1 MHCLVQYEQG
11 SGGLFAIGACYF
23 HRCRIAVITAPRA
36 LTDRTHRTVTTATV
50 QASKLQATPDVPL
63 PSEAPSSASIERR
76 LAARIGAARY
86 RMWFA
91 EPSCLTLN
99 GSELVVNAS
108 SPFAAEWVERN
119 FRDELAGVAAD
130 VGLLTVRIV
139 AQDESAASESPMT
152 GNLAPAP
159 AATTVPAIRR
169 DQPRWRRLEDFVVGD
184 SNRIAFEAARR
195 LAEDNLGGIRSIL
208 LHGGCGVG
216 KTHLLQGLCA
226 DRRSR
231 FPNERI
237 RYTTGEQ
244 FTNDY
249 IQSVRAGN
257 IEAFRARVRKL
268 DLLALDDVHF
278 LSNKGATQ
286 AEFLHT
292 IDAIGLAGA
301 RVAIVTDAHPRAL
314 RAFSESLVSRLLGGM
329 VVQVEAPDRNT
340 REALV
345 LRLAEERGI
354 ALEPAAARAVSDR
367 AIGSVREIEGALARI
382 AAALLL
388 EDMGGVATLSI
399 VERALGIGE
408 SGIRGVP
415 PRIAAIVEATCDE
428 LGVNRDDLASTG
440 RHRRVV
446 LARGVVVHL
455 AREMTT
461 LSFPEIARH
470 LGRTAHSSA
479 HAAARRVR
487 DMLDRGDELP
497 PDENTPGVRS
507 IRELVETV
515 RRGVERRGRAAR

>member
-1 MHCLVQYEQG
+1 
-11 SGGLFAIGACYF
+11 
-23 HRCRIAVITAPRA
+23 
-36 LTDRTHRTVTTATV
+36 
-50 QASKLQATPDVPL
+50 
-63 PSEAPSSASIERR
+63 
-76 LAARIGAARY
+76 
-86 RMWFA
+86 
-91 EPSCLTLN
+91 
-99 GSELVVNAS
+99 
-108 SPFAAEWVERN
+108 
-119 FRDELAGVAAD
+119 
-130 VGLLTVRIV
+130 
-139 AQDESAASESPMT
+139 
-152 GNLAPAP
+152 
-159 AATTVPAIRR
+159 
-169 DQPRWRRLEDFVVGD
+169 LEDFVVGD

-329 VVQVEAPDRNT
+329 VVQVEAPDRST

>member
-1 MHCLVQYEQG
+1 MKALAN
-11 SGGLFAIGACYF
+11 STDSA
-23 HRCRIAVITAPRA
+23 TASAGRE
-36 LTDRTHRTVTTATV
+36 R
-50 QASKLQATPDVPL
+50 
-63 PSEAPSSASIERR
+63 PSETSIERR

-86 RMWFA
+86 RMWFE
-91 EPSCLTLN
+91 EPAHLRIA
-99 GSELVVNAS
+99 GEELHVHAPS
-108 SPFAAEWVERN
+108 RFAADWIERH
-119 FRDELAGVAAD
+119 FRDDLSSVAAD
-130 VGLLTVRIV
+130 VGLAAVRV
-139 AQDESAASESPMT
+139 CADEAPGAVSPPQEAAAGPREQ
-152 GNLAPAP
+152 AEPAP
-159 AATTVPAIRR
+159 LPAIRR
-169 DQPRWRRLEDFVVGD
+169 DQPRWRKLGDFVVGD

-195 LAEDNLGGIRSIL
+195 LAEDDLGGIRSIL

-226 DRRSR
+226 RRR
-231 FPNERI
+231 ERCPQERI

-249 IQSVRAGN
+249 IQAVRGGS
-257 IEAFRARVRKL
+257 IEAFRAKVRKL
-268 DLLALDDVHF
+268 DLLAIDDVHF

-292 IDAIGLAGA
+292 IDAIGLSGA

-314 RAFSESLVSRLLGGM
+314 RSFSEALVSRMLAGM
-329 VVQVEAPDRNT
+329 VVQVEAPDRGT

-345 LRLAEERGI
+345 TRIAEERGI
-354 ALEPAAARAVSDR
+354 ALEPAAARAISDR
-367 AIGSVREIEGALARI
+367 SIGSVREIEGALARV

-388 EDMGGVATLSI
+388 EDLGGIATLSL
-399 VERALGIGE
+399 VERALGIGDA
-408 SGIRGVP
+408 GVRGAP
-415 PRIAAIVEATCDE
+415 PRIAAILDATCE
-428 LGVNRDDLASTG
+428 QLGVNRDDLAASG

-487 DMLDRGDELP
+487 DMLDRGEELP
-497 PDENTPGVRS
+497 SDERAPSSRTV
-507 IRELVETV
+507 RELVETV
-515 RRGVERRGRAAR
+515 RRDVERRARAAR

>member
-1 MHCLVQYEQG
+1 MTPTPAADTIENASAPV
-11 SGGLFAIGACYF
+11 
-23 HRCRIAVITAPRA
+23 AVR
-36 LTDRTHRTVTTATV
+36 
-50 QASKLQATPDVPL
+50 
-63 PSEAPSSASIERR
+63 EAPTDASVERR

-91 EPSCLTLN
+91 EPARVRIEGNDLAVCVP
-99 GSELVVNAS
+99 GR
-108 SPFAAEWVERN
+108 FAADWIERN
-119 FRDELAGVAAD
+119 FRDDLAAVAAD
-130 VGLLTVRIV
+130 VGLEAVRV
-139 AQDESAASESPMT
+139 VVEEAPGVVSPQAEAGRT
-152 GNLAPAP
+152 
-159 AATTVPAIRR
+159 AATVAARVPAIRR
-169 DQPRWRRLEDFVVGD
+169 DQPRWRQLQDFVVGE

-195 LAEDNLGGIRSIL
+195 LAEDDLGGIRSIL

-226 DRRSR
+226 GRRAR
-231 FPNERI
+231 FPSERI

-249 IQSVRAGN
+249 IHSVRGGN
-257 IEAFRARVRKL
+257 IEAFRAKVRKL
-268 DLLALDDVHF
+268 DLLAIDDVHF

-314 RAFSESLVSRLLGGM
+314 RSFSEALVSRMLAGM
-329 VVQVEAPDRNT
+329 VVQVEAPDRGT
-340 REALV
+340 RASLV
-345 LRLAEERGI
+345 ERLAAERGI
-354 ALEPAAARAVSDR
+354 ALEPAAARAVADR

-388 EDMGGVATLSI
+388 EDMGGIATLSI

-408 SGIRGVP
+408 AGVRGVP
-415 PRIAAIVEATCDE
+415 PRIAAIVDATCEE
-428 LGVNRDDLASTG
+428 LGVQRDDLASTG

-470 LGRTAHSSA
+470 LGRSAHSSA

-487 DMLDRGDELP
+487 DMLDRGEELP
-497 PDENTPGVRS
+497 ADDRMPSARS
-507 IRELVETV
+507 VRELVETV
-515 RRGVERRGRAAR
+515 RRGVERRGRATR

>member
-1 MHCLVQYEQG
+1 MTLTQALNTSG
-11 SGGLFAIGACYF
+11 SAPGAL
-23 HRCRIAVITAPRA
+23 AAGPSA
-36 LTDRTHRTVTTATV
+36 N
-50 QASKLQATPDVPL
+50 ASVREL
-63 PSEAPSSASIERR
+63 PTSASVERR

-86 RMWFA
+86 RMWFS
-91 EPSCLTLN
+91 EPAQLTID
-99 GSELVVNAS
+99 GQELLVSAPS
-108 SPFAAEWVERN
+108 RFAADWIDRH
-119 FRDELAGVAAD
+119 FREDLAAVAAD
-130 VGLLTVRIV
+130 VDLQTVRVLVHEAPGIV
-139 AQDESAASESPMT
+139 SPP
-152 GNLAPAP
+152 LEVDA
-159 AATTVPAIRR
+159 VPAQLAAARR
-169 DQPRWRRLEDFVVGD
+169 NQPRWRRLDDFVVGE

-195 LAEDNLGGIRSIL
+195 LADDNLGGIRSIL

-226 DRRSR
+226 GRRAR
-231 FPNERI
+231 FPAERI

-249 IQSVRAGN
+249 IQAVRGGS
-257 IEAFRARVRKL
+257 IEAFREKVRKL
-268 DLLALDDVHF
+268 DLLAIDDVHF

-301 RVAIVTDAHPRAL
+301 RIAIVTDAHPRAL
-314 RAFSESLVSRLLGGM
+314 RAFSEALVSRMLAGM
-329 VVQVEAPDRNT
+329 VVQVEAPDRGT
-340 REALV
+340 RESLV
-345 LRLAEERGI
+345 TRLAAERGI
-354 ALEPAAARAVSDR
+354 ALEPAAARAVCDR
-367 AIGSVREIEGALARI
+367 SIGSVREIEGALARI

-388 EDMGGVATLSI
+388 EDMGGIATLSI

-408 SGIRGVP
+408 AGVRGVP
-415 PRIAAIVEATCDE
+415 PRIASIVDATCDE
-428 LGVNRDDLASTG
+428 LGVSRDDLAATG
-440 RHRRVV
+440 RHKRVV

-497 PDENTPGVRS
+497 PDDRAADSRS
-507 IRELVETV
+507 VRELVETV
-515 RRGVERRGRAAR
+515 RRGVERRSRATR

>member
-1 MHCLVQYEQG
+1 MTLTQALNTFG
-11 SGGLFAIGACYF
+11 SAPGALAAGPSA
-23 HRCRIAVITAPRA
+23 H
-36 LTDRTHRTVTTATV
+36 
-50 QASKLQATPDVPL
+50 ASAREL
-63 PSEAPSSASIERR
+63 PTSASIERR

-86 RMWFA
+86 RMWFS
-91 EPSCLTLN
+91 EPAQLTID
-99 GSELVVNAS
+99 GQELLVSAPS
-108 SPFAAEWVERN
+108 RFAADWIDRH
-119 FRDELAGVAAD
+119 FREDLAAVAAD
-130 VGLLTVRIV
+130 VDLQTVRVLVHEAPGIV
-139 AQDESAASESPMT
+139 SPP
-152 GNLAPAP
+152 LEVEA
-159 AATTVPAIRR
+159 VPAQVAAARR
-169 DQPRWRRLEDFVVGD
+169 NQPRWRRLDDFVVGE

-195 LAEDNLGGIRSIL
+195 LADDNLGGIRSIL

-226 DRRSR
+226 GRRAR
-231 FPNERI
+231 VPAERI

-249 IQSVRAGN
+249 IQAVRGGS
-257 IEAFRARVRKL
+257 IEAFREKVRKL
-268 DLLALDDVHF
+268 DLLAIDDVHF

-301 RVAIVTDAHPRAL
+301 RIAIVTDAHPRAL
-314 RAFSESLVSRLLGGM
+314 RAFSEALVSRMLAGM
-329 VVQVEAPDRNT
+329 VVQVEAPDRGT
-340 REALV
+340 RESLV
-345 LRLAEERGI
+345 TRLAAERGI
-354 ALEPAAARAVSDR
+354 ALEPAAARAVCDR
-367 AIGSVREIEGALARI
+367 SIGSVREIEGALARI

-388 EDMGGVATLSI
+388 EDMGGIATLSI

-408 SGIRGVP
+408 AGVRGVP
-415 PRIAAIVEATCDE
+415 PRIASIVDATCEE
-428 LGVNRDDLASTG
+428 LGVSRDDLAATG
-440 RHRRVV
+440 RHKRVV

-497 PDENTPGVRS
+497 PDDRAADSRS
-507 IRELVETV
+507 VRELVETV
-515 RRGVERRGRAAR
+515 RRGVERRSRATR